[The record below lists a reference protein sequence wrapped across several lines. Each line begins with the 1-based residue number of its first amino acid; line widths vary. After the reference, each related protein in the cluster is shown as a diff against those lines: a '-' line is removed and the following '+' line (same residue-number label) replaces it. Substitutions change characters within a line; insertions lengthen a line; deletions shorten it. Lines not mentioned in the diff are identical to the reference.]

1 MSEITIYGSPM
12 SEITIYGSPMSE
24 SEKGMEIR
32 NWKVLESLRKD
43 SKVLER
49 VT

>member
-1 MSEITIYGSPM
+1 M

-24 SEKGMEIR
+24 SGKETEVR
-32 NWKVLESLRKD
+32 NWKELED
-43 SKVLER
+43 SQKFLKVLKW